1 MTMPEAEGS
10 VRLKPTED
18 ERIRRGH
25 VWVYANEVARIEG
38 APPGGAV
45 VWVEDDRGR
54 KLGTG
59 FFDGDSQIAVRLL
72 TRGAASVFSASDVTR
87 LLAAAFERRRPLAFD
102 CVRLVNAEGD
112 YMPGLV
118 MDRYGDTVVVQPKIP
133 GWKRDDM
140 TAAIAAAVARLAK
153 PRAVLWRDASG
164 AARLDGS
171 PPARTP
177 VEGDA
182 AAVVVREGGLEFEVD
197 LAAGQKTGF
206 YIDQRDNRKSIL
218 PYVPGMRV
226 LDCFCYSG
234 AWSCMCAAGG
244 AGGVTGVDSSEAA
257 LGLARAN
264 AERNAL
270 AAGVD
275 FVAADVFDYLP
286 TLGRAGEKYDII
298 ILDPP
303 SLART
308 RKQVA
313 GAMRG
318 YIHINK
324 TAMGLLRPGGIL
336 VTCSCSHHM
345 TRERFMEMLRHT
357 ATLVKKRASVMR
369 IGGQPEDHPSLLGA
383 PETDYLKCVTLRVE

>member
-153 PRAVLWRDASG
+153 PRAV
-164 AARLDGS
+164 
-171 PPARTP
+171 T
-177 VEGDA
+177 
-182 AAVVVREGGLEFEVD
+182 
-197 LAAGQKTGF
+197 T
-206 YIDQRDNRKSIL
+206 QRFPLI
-218 PYVPGMRV
+218 
-226 LDCFCYSG
+226 
-234 AWSCMCAAGG
+234 
-244 AGGVTGVDSSEAA
+244 
-257 LGLARAN
+257 RA
-264 AERNAL
+264 
-270 AAGVD
+270 
-275 FVAADVFDYLP
+275 
-286 TLGRAGEKYDII
+286 T
-298 ILDPP
+298 
-303 SLART
+303 
-308 RKQVA
+308 
-313 GAMRG
+313 
-318 YIHINK
+318 
-324 TAMGLLRPGGIL
+324 
-336 VTCSCSHHM
+336 
-345 TRERFMEMLRHT
+345 
-357 ATLVKKRASVMR
+357 
-369 IGGQPEDHPSLLGA
+369 
-383 PETDYLKCVTLRVE
+383 